1 MKKERSFLLYFF
13 MIIFDTLVIS
23 YLPAGTI
30 FQILGSVTLIS
41 PIIIGMYT
49 IANFKRV
56 DFRFSLLNALICIPY
71 VFLLVEYLIWSGWI
85 RIIVNIMI
93 VVFSTVGI
101 YAYLSLK
108 SNLNHKKAS

>member
-1 MKKERSFLLYFF
+1 

-93 VVFSTVGI
+93 VVSSTVGI

>member
-1 MKKERSFLLYFF
+1 MKKRPIVLYTC

-41 PIIIGMYT
+41 PIIIGMYA
-49 IANFKRV
+49 IANFKRD

-85 RIIVNIMI
+85 RIVVNIMI
-93 VVFSTVGI
+93 VIFSTVGI

-108 SNLNHKKAS
+108 SNLNHKKVS